1 MRFFLLLISS
11 TGAPFLL
18 PANDVV
24 AHSVYL
30 YRDMLMRVN
39 ECNGRPALLIT
50 SFFSWLFLLLLP
62 GWSVIDASPTHCRR
76 GPLCMSPI
84 DSWEFDKR
92 FTPRS
97 VTKATTHTHTHSE
110 QERPF
115 FSSNGSN
122 FYYSIFIENI
132 TIHVNLLRSEWI
144 RLVLDNFFD
153 AVQQILFDVARNRGC
168 MKPNKTRINN

>member
-1 MRFFLLLISS
+1 
-11 TGAPFLL
+11 
-18 PANDVV
+18 
-24 AHSVYL
+24 VYL

-39 ECNGRPALLIT
+39 ECNGRPALLRT
-50 SFFSWLFLLLLP
+50 FFSWLFLLLLP
-62 GWSVIDASPTHCRR
+62 GWSVINASPTHCRR
-76 GPLCMSPI
+76 GPLCMSLPPSTRENSTNVSRH
-84 DSWEFDKR
+84 DLL
-92 FTPRS
+92 PRRPP
-97 VTKATTHTHTHSE
+97 THTHSE

-168 MKPNKTRINN
+168 MKPNKARINNN